1 MKNTEQKNS
10 EKRNLLLTLKYL
22 KNESI
27 NKKDRR
33 VVSKSKSNE

>member
-22 KNESI
+22 KNEPI
-27 NKKDRR
+27 NKKD
-33 VVSKSKSNE
+33 